1 MTVPVH
7 EAELKEFALKVFLR
21 HLYRQQSR
29 SMIVHNDSFVAAKLG
44 LEVSNTLMASVVS
57 IAIRSGW
64 VCRQRNSAARD
75 YYDNP
80 VTFQLTLKGRQH
92 LARLA

>member
-1 MTVPVH
+1 MTVSVH
-7 EAELKEFALKVFLR
+7 EISLKEFALKAFLR
-21 HLYRQQSR
+21 HLQVQESHL
-29 SMIVHNDSFVAAKLG
+29 MTVANDSSVAAEIG
-44 LEVSNTLMASVVS
+44 LDVSNTLMASAVS